1 MKRWLG
7 LLVLS
12 ASAVGC
18 GSTEIAYVAPLEE
31 VVPTRS
37 PEVVTDRL
45 TALPAEARRAVEAS
59 RLPILLPEDPSL
71 LASAIV
77 TSGAHFIAWSAEG
90 DDVHVSLQGTDFRW
104 RVGTEPA
111 PLPGTDQVRGRIAV
125 VSENEGIQTATW
137 DEDGVAWALDVECA
151 EVYDDARCTEQSY
164 VRALAETLQGF
175 GGAR

>member
-1 MKRWLG
+1 MNRWLG

-18 GSTEIAYVAPLEE
+18 GNTEIAYVAPLEE

-37 PEVVTDRL
+37 TDVVVDRL
-45 TALPAEARRAVEAS
+45 AALPGEARRSIGAS
-59 RLPILLPEDPSL
+59 RLPILLPEDPAL
-71 LASAIV
+71 LASTIV
-77 TSGAHFIAWSAEG
+77 TSGAHFVAWSAEG
-90 DDVHVSLQGTDFRW
+90 DGLHISLHGTDYRW
-104 RVGTEPA
+104 RVGTDAA
-111 PLPGTDQVRGRIAV
+111 PPPGTDQVRGRLAV

-137 DEDGVAWALDVECA
+137 DEDGLAWALDVEC
-151 EVYDDARCTEQSY
+151 EQVYDDARCTEQSY